1 MVTTEIARLK
11 EEKPMTRD
19 KKMEIGEQ
27 PEKIQLGKITLTPLT
42 VVWIIAM
49 IVTVVGIMLKVV
61 VPYISPI
68 CWIVTGAGFI
78 WWIAN
83 MIWGQ

>member
-1 MVTTEIARLK
+1 MVTTEIARMK
-11 EEKPMTRD
+11 EEKPMLRD
-19 KKMEIGEQ
+19 RKMEIGEQ
-27 PEKIQLGKITLTPLT
+27 PEKIQLGRITLTPLT

-68 CWIVTGAGFI
+68 SWLITGAGFV